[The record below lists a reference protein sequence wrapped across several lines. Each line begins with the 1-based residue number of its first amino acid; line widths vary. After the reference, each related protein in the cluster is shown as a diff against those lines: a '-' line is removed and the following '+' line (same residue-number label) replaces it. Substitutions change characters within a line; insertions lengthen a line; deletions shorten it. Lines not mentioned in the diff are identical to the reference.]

1 MAKFVR
7 KRESKKRF
15 SVSLPESLIE
25 RVEALQRRAD
35 AVDIELDV
43 AGAVSDALRRLCNLA
58 EAEIA
63 TAEAERGG
71 ADSGADYVD
80 SVSSGGDSDSADVD
94 GFRSSSRS
102 RFSDSGSG
110 A

>member
-7 KRESKKRF
+7 KREQKRRF

-35 AVDIELDV
+35 SVDIELDV

-63 TAEAERGG
+63 AAEAERGG
-71 ADSGADYVD
+71 AGSVD
-80 SVSSGGDSDSADVD
+80 SVAGDGGAGDGAG
-94 GFRSSSRS
+94 GFRGRD
-102 RFSDSGSG
+102 RFSGSSVL
-110 A
+110 